1 MISVPVVTGFIGC
14 QQQRAVYIIQTLTWT
29 LDWGVRRNYLLKCEV
44 TIKATHKAHTM
55 QQPEEWQDWES
66 ITSSSLEEKEE

>member
-1 MISVPVVTGFIGC
+1 M
-14 QQQRAVYIIQTLTWT
+14 
-29 LDWGVRRNYLLKCEV
+29 RRKYLLKCEV
-44 TIKATHKAHTM
+44 AIKATHKAHTM